1 VISKNK
7 LFVSETWTN
16 KAEEERRAS
25 FKWARNSK
33 PAKRVR
39 KMANDWIQL
48 TKAAEKEAISKRAE
62 KKMKKNVRS
71 LKLLEKCKLH
81 GGPLTASDND
91 LKLLETLSEPDLL
104 NEICYIRCTLDPNI
118 RQKRKENG
126 KFVQYTASELRS
138 QIKMR
143 LRPESDTNH
152 CLDTLIS
159 TALGVPVADIQD
171 EIAMDSDETIT
182 EHTVGV
188 TGWWHGPLGER
199 QVGVLLTTSSI
210 QMYKKSNYGFVP
222 EGFPISTE
230 GWVLNE
236 TIPEENVHYVMRRDK
251 VFLKF

>member
-1 VISKNK
+1 
-7 LFVSETWTN
+7 
-16 KAEEERRAS
+16 
-25 FKWARNSK
+25 
-33 PAKRVR
+33 
-39 KMANDWIQL
+39 
-48 TKAAEKEAISKRAE
+48 
-62 KKMKKNVRS
+62 
-71 LKLLEKCKLH
+71 
-81 GGPLTASDND
+81 
-91 LKLLETLSEPDLL
+91 
-104 NEICYIRCTLDPNI
+104 
-118 RQKRKENG
+118 
-126 KFVQYTASELRS
+126 
-138 QIKMR
+138 MR